1 MRASSSQDQHDQG
14 SRLILGGKGTG
25 LVCLA
30 EEIRDETTTGLPDEI
45 ADKVLLEG
53 EEDTSQVK
61 DPEVGEGLSIT
72 PISKSAKKR
81 AKKKASKASSS
92 NNGSSSSMSLSFET
106 WIKERLGQDEVMIQ
120 LVDEAR
126 QDVLAFFE
134 RSLGEMGR
142 EMYDRKT
149 DELAL
154 KAAMLLL
161 SKLQNGKQKG
171 ELESNASSKKLKE
184 GDETAGEEE
193 CPAYVEEDSPANGDE
208 GDPAYI
214 EDECGNNGD
223 YESDEEEGY
232 LESSNSWIDELE
244 EWTGVEWLDGV
255 LMEIK
260 SYMDVVYCKVR
271 RIHLENE
278 DAVARK
284 ACTILMEMDK
294 ADPPGG
300 CLGTKTKLGR
310 QLRANQEWLGGKL
323 CRWAWRA
330 QGPGYDE

>member
-1 MRASSSQDQHDQG
+1 MMSWQSQQPWQRSLFGVLEVEIERMRASSSQDQHDQG

-171 ELESNASSKKLKE
+171 EFESNASSKKLKE
-184 GDETAGEEE
+184 
-193 CPAYVEEDSPANGDE
+193 
-208 GDPAYI
+208 
-214 EDECGNNGD
+214 
-223 YESDEEEGY
+223 
-232 LESSNSWIDELE
+232 
-244 EWTGVEWLDGV
+244 
-255 LMEIK
+255 
-260 SYMDVVYCKVR
+260 
-271 RIHLENE
+271 
-278 DAVARK
+278 
-284 ACTILMEMDK
+284 
-294 ADPPGG
+294 
-300 CLGTKTKLGR
+300 
-310 QLRANQEWLGGKL
+310 
-323 CRWAWRA
+323 
-330 QGPGYDE
+330 